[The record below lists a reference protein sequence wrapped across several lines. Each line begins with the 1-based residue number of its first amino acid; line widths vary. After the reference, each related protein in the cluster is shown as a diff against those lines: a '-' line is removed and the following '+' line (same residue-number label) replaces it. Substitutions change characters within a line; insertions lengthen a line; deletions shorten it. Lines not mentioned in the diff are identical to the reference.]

1 MRCAIGLCAA
11 ALPFVGSFTVGP
23 AAYRSVIPAAASSQK
38 ECSGG
43 SNQQQASYGT
53 RRISSERRRLT
64 RRYAG
69 EGGGGSANMDPSDD
83 TSEGDAEMY
92 ASLRKRLEEL
102 EKQVETSAP
111 AAQEEQVQ
119 EPAVTASNKGARER
133 EWFTTPKESPEDKR
147 RSRAL
152 LTIQSVG
159 VISAALS
166 FGTLALYWLAGA
178 AFVHLGPREYPGSVS
193 SRGGAGTAP
202 GFERIVA
209 GEDENGG
216 AQQAPQTQR
225 RAMGGSSTREA
236 FQFEGFPDVGG
247 SSGGGGGGGGGKG
260 VVPPDF

>member
-1 MRCAIGLCAA
+1 MRYAIGLCAA
-11 ALPFVGSFTVGP
+11 ALPFVRSFTMGP
-23 AAYRSVIPAAASSQK
+23 AAYRSVIPAAASCQK

-102 EKQVETSAP
+102 ENRVETSAP
-111 AAQEEQVQ
+111 AAQEEQGQ
-119 EPAVTASNKGARER
+119 EPAVTANNRGARER
-133 EWFTTPKESPEDKR
+133 EWFTIPKEAPEDKR
-147 RSRAL
+147 RSLAL

-193 SRGGAGTAP
+193 SRGSAGTAP
-202 GFERIVA
+202 GFERIVV

-216 AQQAPQTQR
+216 AQQVPQTQG

-247 SSGGGGGGGGGKG
+247 GGSGGGSGVGKG

>member
-1 MRCAIGLCAA
+1 
-11 ALPFVGSFTVGP
+11 
-23 AAYRSVIPAAASSQK
+23 
-38 ECSGG
+38 
-43 SNQQQASYGT
+43 
-53 RRISSERRRLT
+53 
-64 RRYAG
+64 
-69 EGGGGSANMDPSDD
+69 MDPSDD

-102 EKQVETSAP
+102 EKQVGTSAP
-111 AAQEEQVQ
+111 APQEQVQ
-119 EPAVTASNKGARER
+119 EPAVAANNKGARER
-133 EWFTTPKESPEDKR
+133 EWFTIPKESPEDKR

-178 AFVHLGPREYPGSVS
+178 AFVHLGPREYPGSMS
-193 SRGGAGTAP
+193 SRGGASTAP
-202 GFERIVA
+202 GIERIAA
-209 GEDENGG
+209 GEDGNGG
-216 AQQAPQTQR
+216 AQQAPQTKR

-247 SSGGGGGGGGGKG
+247 SGGGSGGVGKG